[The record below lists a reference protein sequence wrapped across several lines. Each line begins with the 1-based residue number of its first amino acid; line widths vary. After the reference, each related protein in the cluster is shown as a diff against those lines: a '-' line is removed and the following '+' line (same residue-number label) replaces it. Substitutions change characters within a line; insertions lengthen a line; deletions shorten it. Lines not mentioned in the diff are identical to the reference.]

1 MDAAEIARIAVSLL
15 EPGGVSK
22 IAGLV
27 EQLLIL
33 INHLTKDD
41 PAKDAKARRV
51 IAIAFQDLIKEVA
64 NAQDASDIALRFAKL
79 LDES

>member
-1 MDAAEIARIAVSLL
+1 MDAAEIAKIAVSLL

-41 PAKDAKARRV
+41 PAKDARARREISLALEALV
-51 IAIAFQDLIKEVA
+51 KEVKGA
-64 NAQDASDIALRFAKL
+64 EDATDILRRFAAL
-79 LDES
+79 LNES